1 MNTHTH
7 THTDVH
13 IYGTLRQ
20 CSTGMQAGA
29 CCRGIRLQV
38 SQTQWWGVA
47 PQLGLRGQNNGAA
60 VQPEQQ
66 RARPADLSAW
76 QCCSGCSGPETLSLH
91 IQWRVGGQEH
101 VEMEGNSQRAII
113 KWSPLYWWLKQ
124 SDTVRLHPEYITF
137 SVCEEVKSFQWVSA
151 QLEIINLWVSGSLS
165 WTTAHYFC
173 ININCLPDSGTC
185 IRPLPCT
192 LVFPCTGYHNV

>member
-1 MNTHTH
+1 MLH
-7 THTDVH
+7 
-13 IYGTLRQ
+13 Q

-29 CCRGIRLQV
+29 CCLGIRLQV
-38 SQTQWWGVA
+38 CQTQWWGVA
-47 PQLGLRGQNNGAA
+47 PQLGLRGQNNGAV
-60 VQPEQQ
+60 VQTEQQ

-76 QCCSGCSGPETLSLH
+76 QSYSGYSGPQTLSLH
-91 IQWRVGGQEH
+91 TQWRVGGQEH
-101 VEMEGNSQRAII
+101 VEMEGNSQRDII

-137 SVCEEVKSFQWVSA
+137 NICEKVKSFQWVSV

-165 WTTAHYFC
+165 RTTAHYFC
-173 ININCLPDSGTC
+173 IKVNCLPDNWTC

-192 LVFPCTGYHNV
+192 HALSCTGYQNMLL